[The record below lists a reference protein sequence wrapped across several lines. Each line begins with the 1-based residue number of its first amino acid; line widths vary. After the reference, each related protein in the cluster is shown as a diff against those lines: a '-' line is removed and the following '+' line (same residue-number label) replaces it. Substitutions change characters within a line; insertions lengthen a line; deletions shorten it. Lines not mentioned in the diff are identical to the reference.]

1 MNNVRGWSLSK
12 LDSLLN
18 VCFPY
23 QRRSYKAQEEIKTYR
38 GPLNLQLFAKEHGY
52 FSHVPLL
59 SVVSSDRKDAI
70 LVQQALESAMEV
82 QSDWLDFCVSE
93 LIAKALAYRDIAVQQ
108 EIRIPVCN
116 LQNQISLET
125 FVLDRVFDLWHQMP
139 AFGWIPQN
147 PHIPSLLIFR
157 GTDCSLVTKRSLAS
171 LISDLDFSG
180 PGFRVFKKSKVQIQA
195 WLEGVK
201 QKSRAARVIGCS
213 LGGALATH
221 VFIEYYHLLSQEVSI
236 VFHPPGVCQRVKKNW
251 NLLGEKIQKQL
262 VTYIAQGDFVSKV
275 RSLVGSTHILS
286 VSAKLKPLA
295 AHTLLFSGQPLLICQ
310 SERAHV

>member
-1 MNNVRGWSLSK
+1 MSNLRGWSLSK

-23 QRRSYKAQEEIKTYR
+23 QKRSYKVQEEIKTYR
-38 GPLNLQLFAKEHGY
+38 SPLSLQLFAKEHGY
-52 FSHVPLL
+52 FSPNPLL
-59 SVVSSDRKDAI
+59 SVVSNDKKDAI

-82 QSDWLDFCVSE
+82 QSNWIDFCVAE
-93 LIAKALAYRDIAVQQ
+93 LLTKALAYRDIALQQ
-108 EIRIPVCN
+108 EIHLPVCN
-116 LQNQISLET
+116 VQNQISLET
-125 FVLDRVFDLWHQMP
+125 FVLDRIFDLWYQMP
-139 AFGWIPQN
+139 AFGWIPRN

-180 PGFRVFKKSKVQIQA
+180 PGFRVFKKSKAQIQA

-201 QKSRAARVIGCS
+201 QESRAARVMGCS
-213 LGGALATH
+213 LGGALAMH
-221 VFIEYYHLLSQEVSI
+221 VFIEHYHLLSQESSV
-236 VFHPPGVCQRVKKNW
+236 VFHPPGVCQNVKKSW
-251 NLLGEKIQKQL
+251 DLLEEKTQKQL

-275 RSLVGSTHILS
+275 RSLVSSTRILS
-286 VSAKLKPLA
+286 TGARLKPLA

-310 SERAHV
+310 SERAHA

>member
-23 QRRSYKAQEEIKTYR
+23 QRRFYKVQEEIKTYR
-38 GPLNLQLFAKEHGY
+38 SPLNLQLFAKEYGY
-52 FSHVPLL
+52 FSPKPLL
-59 SVVSSDRKDAI
+59 SIVSNSRKDAI
-70 LVQQALESAMEV
+70 LVQQALENAMEV
-82 QSDWLDFCVSE
+82 QNNWVDFCVSE
-93 LIAKALAYRDIAVQQ
+93 LLTKALAYRDITLQQ
-108 EIRIPVCN
+108 EIRLPVCN
-116 LQNQISLET
+116 VQNQISLET
-125 FVLDRVFDLWHQMP
+125 FVLDRIFDLWYQMP

-147 PHIPSLLIFR
+147 PHISSLLIFR

-180 PGFRVFKKSKVQIQA
+180 PGFRVFKKSKAQIQA

-201 QKSRAARVIGCS
+201 QKSRAARVMGCS

-221 VFIEYYHLLSQEVSI
+221 AFIEYYHLLSQESSI
-236 VFHPPGVCQRVKKNW
+236 VFHPPGVCQKVKKNW
-251 NLLGEKIQKQL
+251 DLLEEKRQKQL
-262 VTYIAQGDFVSKV
+262 ITYIAQGDFISKV

-286 VSAKLKPLA
+286 VGTRLKPLA
-295 AHTLLFSGQPLLICQ
+295 AHTLLFSGQALLICQ
-310 SERAHV
+310 SERAHA